1 MDHVEQSGYVGEHL
15 EPREMA
21 VNGFVQ
27 EGEAQRLHCIQP
39 HTAQGRQTQ
48 RAWAATASHPSHGRP
63 PC

>member
-15 EPREMA
+15 EPRELA
-21 VNGFVQ
+21 VNGFAQ

-39 HTAQGRQTQ
+39 HTGRQTQ
-48 RAWAATASHPSHGRP
+48 RAWAATASRPSHGRP